1 MKGSSITLFFYKKSL
16 FFTFFIRI
24 FGKNNRKSVKEC
36 FSLGSYALV
45 FMPKEG
51 TIGNKLKCMKYLNI
65 QKVLLVIA
73 ALFAFTCE
81 GYAQYLRTSYFM
93 EGSHYRQQLNPALSP
108 GRGYLNL
115 PVIGTLNASVNSSTL
130 GYQDVMDIID
140 NSEDSKF
147 FMSNDFINKLD
158 NVNNLNVN
166 LSTDI
171 LSAGWYKG
179 KNFWS
184 FNIGIRNDIG
194 ASIPRSM
201 FEFLR
206 NMDGLDVD
214 DWGRL
219 SKINEKVGAQ
229 SLEINS
235 YAEVG
240 VGLARN
246 INSRLT
252 VGGRV
257 KALLGIGNLKL
268 NINDITVSSNVTG
281 YEGVDWDNLTP
292 EQVRNLRGNAEIRVD
307 ATLENSS
314 KLIELAE
321 NDGVIDEID
330 FGSFGL
336 AGYGLGID
344 LGASY
349 KLLDKLT
356 VSASILDLGFMKWS
370 KKNTSVAKASAHQQ
384 YNLTNTSEA
393 YDFVEKVSSGEVL
406 NFDMLDMKLE
416 QQAEKD
422 RSTSLTSTLV
432 IGAEYELL
440 GDWLAVGALYTGRF
454 VKPETLNELTFSAN
468 FRPKNY
474 LNMAL
479 SYSVLQGAGKTFGL
493 AAKLGPLF
501 IGTDYMFFG
510 KDTKNLNAY
519 VGFSIP
525 LNKQKKL
532 KE

>member
-1 MKGSSITLFFYKKSL
+1 MK
-16 FFTFFIRI
+16 
-24 FGKNNRKSVKEC
+24 C
-36 FSLGSYALV
+36 FN
-45 FMPKEG
+45 FR
-51 TIGNKLKCMKYLNI
+51 
-65 QKVLLVIA
+65 KVLLTVSV
-73 ALFAFTCE
+73 LFALSDA
-81 GYAQYLRTSYFM
+81 GNAQFLRTSYFM
-93 EGSHYRQQLNPALSP
+93 EGSHYRQQLNPALAP

-115 PVIGTLNASVNSSTL
+115 PVIGTFNASVNSSTL

-140 NSEDSKF
+140 NSEGSDF
-147 FMSNDFINKLD
+147 FMSDAFINKLD

-184 FNIGIRNDIG
+184 FNIGLRNDIG
-194 ASIPRSM
+194 ASIPRTM

-206 NMDGLDVD
+206 DMDGLDAND
-214 DWGRL
+214 LRSL
-219 SKINEKVGAQ
+219 SSINEKVGHQ

-240 VGLARN
+240 VGLSRN
-246 INSRLT
+246 ITERLT

-268 NINDITVSSNVTG
+268 DINNIAVTSNVSG
-281 YEGVDWDNLTP
+281 YDSDNL
-292 EQVRNLRGNAEIRVD
+292 NDLRGNAEIKVD

-314 KLIELAE
+314 KLIELAQ
-321 NDGVIDEID
+321 NSDGVIDEID
-330 FGSFGL
+330 FGTFGL

-370 KKNTSVAKASAHQQ
+370 KKNTSVAKASANQS
-384 YNLTNTSEA
+384 YNLTNPSEA
-393 YDFVEKVSSGEVL
+393 YEFVDKVSSGEVL
-406 NFDMLDMKLE
+406 NFDMLNMSLA

-422 RSTSLTSTLV
+422 RKTNLTSTLV
-432 IGAEYELL
+432 VGAEYELL
-440 GDWLAVGALYTGRF
+440 GDWLAVGALYTSRF
-454 VKPETLNELTFSAN
+454 VKPETLSELTFSAN
-468 FRPKNY
+468 IRPKNN
-474 LNMAL
+474 LNLAL
-479 SYSVLQGAGKTFGL
+479 SYSVLQGAGKTFGV
-493 AAKLGPLF
+493 AAKLGPIF
-501 IGTDYMFFG
+501 VGTDYMFFG
-510 KDTKNLNAY
+510 EDTKNLNAY

-525 LNKQKKL
+525 LNKQKKD
-532 KE
+532 

>member
-1 MKGSSITLFFYKKSL
+1 
-16 FFTFFIRI
+16 
-24 FGKNNRKSVKEC
+24 
-36 FSLGSYALV
+36 
-45 FMPKEG
+45 
-51 TIGNKLKCMKYLNI
+51 MKYLNF
-65 QKVLLVIA
+65 QKLLLVFGL
-73 ALFAFTCE
+73 LFAIINE
-81 GYAQYLRTSYFM
+81 SNAQFLRTSYFM
-93 EGSHYRQQLNPALSP
+93 EGSHYRQQLNPALTP

-115 PVIGTLNASVNSSTL
+115 PVIGTLNASVNSSSL

-140 NSEDSKF
+140 NSEGSDF
-147 FMSNDFINKLD
+147 FMSSDFINRLE

-166 LSTDI
+166 VSTDI

-184 FNIGIRNDIG
+184 FNIGLRNDIG
-194 ASIPRSM
+194 ASIPKSM

-206 NMDGLDVD
+206 NMDGLQVD
-214 DWGRL
+214 DWKRL
-219 SKINEKVGAQ
+219 SDINERVGAQ

-235 YAEVG
+235 YAEIG
-240 VGLARN
+240 VGFARN

-268 NINDITVSSNVTG
+268 DINNITVTSNLTG

-292 EQVRNLRGNAEIRVD
+292 GQVNNLRGNAEIKVD

-314 KLIELAE
+314 KLIELSE
-321 NDGVIDEID
+321 HDGVIDEIE

-349 KLLDKLT
+349 KVMDKLT

-370 KKNTSVAKASAHQQ
+370 KKNTSVAKASAHEQ
-384 YNLTNTSEA
+384 YNLTNPSEA
-393 YDFVEKVSSGEVL
+393 YDFVEMVSSGEVL
-406 NFDMLDMKLE
+406 NFDMLNMGLE
-416 QQAEKD
+416 QSVEKD

-432 IGAEYELL
+432 LGAEYELL
-440 GDWLAVGALYTGRF
+440 GDWLAVGALYTARF
-454 VKPETLNELTFSAN
+454 IKPETLNELTFSAN
-468 FRPKNY
+468 IRPKNN
-474 LNMAL
+474 LNLAV

-501 IGTDYMFFG
+501 VGTDYMFFG
-510 KDTKNLNAY
+510 KNTKNLNAY
-519 VGFSIP
+519 LGFSIP
-525 LNKQKKL
+525 LNKQKVK
-532 KE
+532 